1 MSWRT
6 VQLGDQ
12 LCDQDRLLMD
22 LFDNVSVNYIGFD
35 HEFKQQ
41 LMHDPDSNNLV
52 LILNSPIW
60 VSDIVASCQKYLIN
74 SVETFYIGINR
85 YLVLGNDTTMLVENT
100 TNRGSDLIHVITEIA
115 KTQKFS
121 VTKSGHFDQDRGR
134 YFNFIQP
141 LTWVYGH
148 KITN

>member
-12 LCDQDRLLMD
+12 LCDQDRLLMN
-22 LFDNVSVNYIGFD
+22 LFHNVSVNYIGFD

-41 LMHDPDSNNLV
+41 LIHDPNSANLV
-52 LILNSPIW
+52 LILNSPVWI
-60 VSDIVASCQKYLIN
+60 SDIITTCQKHLTN

-85 YLVLGNDTTMLVENT
+85 YLVLGNDTTMLIENT
-100 TNRGSDLIHVITEIA
+100 GNCSSNLIHLITEIA
-115 KTQKFS
+115 KIQKFT
-121 VTKSGHFDQDRGR
+121 VTKFGQFDQDHGR

-148 KITN
+148 NTTN

>member
-22 LFDNVSVNYIGFD
+22 LFDNASVNYIGFD

-41 LMHDPDSNNLV
+41 LIHDPNSNNLV

-60 VSDIVASCQKYLIN
+60 VSDIVASCQKYLID

-85 YLVLGNDTTMLVENT
+85 YLVLGNDTTMLVKNT
-100 TNRGSDLIHVITEIA
+100 GNCGGDLIHIITEIT
-115 KTQKFS
+115 KTHKFS
-121 VTKSGHFDQDRGR
+121 VTKFGQFDQDRGR

-148 KITN
+148 KTTN

>member
-6 VQLGDQ
+6 VQLNDQ

-22 LFDNVSVNYIGFD
+22 LFANSSVNYIGFD
-35 HEFKQQ
+35 HEFKQR
-41 LMHDPDSNNLV
+41 LAHDSTSSNLV

-60 VSDIVASCQKYLIN
+60 VSDIVATCQKHLTN

-85 YLVLGNDTTMLVENT
+85 YVVLGNDTTMLIKNT
-100 TNRGSDLIHVITEIA
+100 ENRGKDLIHLITELVKI
-115 KTQKFS
+115 QNFS
-121 VTKSGHFDQDRGR
+121 VSKYGHFDQDHGR

-148 KITN
+148 KTTD